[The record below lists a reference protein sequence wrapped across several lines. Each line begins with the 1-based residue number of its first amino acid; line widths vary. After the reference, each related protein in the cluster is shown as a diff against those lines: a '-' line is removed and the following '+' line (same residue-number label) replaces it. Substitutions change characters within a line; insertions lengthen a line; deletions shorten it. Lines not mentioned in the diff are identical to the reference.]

1 MRTVT
6 HRLLLVVPALIG
18 SSLIVFLLLRLVP
31 GDPAYAI
38 LGPNATPQL
47 VAQLD
52 QQLGLRLP
60 IYLQYWHWITGV
72 SHGNFGTDDVAGQS
86 IVSELASRLPVTAEL
101 VALALALAL
110 VTGIP
115 LGIVA
120 AVRRDR
126 LADQVVRACSVVG
139 IAIPDFA
146 LGIILIL
153 AFSLAL
159 RGFPSSGFIPISTS
173 LLANLHSM
181 ILPSVAL
188 AVGLSAV
195 LMRITRSAMLEVLD
209 QDFIRFSRATGVG
222 EASVR

>member
-1 MRTVT
+1 MRTLT

-18 SSLIVFLLLRLVP
+18 SSLIVFLLLRPVP

-126 LADQVVRACSVVG
+126 LADQVARACSVVG

-153 AFSLAL
+153 ASRWPCAGSRRRASYLSPP
-159 RGFPSSGFIPISTS
+159 RCWPIST
-173 LLANLHSM
+173 
-181 ILPSVAL
+181 
-188 AVGLSAV
+188 
-195 LMRITRSAMLEVLD
+195 R
-209 QDFIRFSRATGVG
+209 
-222 EASVR
+222 